1 MINKKKN
8 MHLAST
14 VLQEEGIV
22 SQVKKQ
28 TEINLIPKSKGDLL
42 NASSFDFNNRNFL
55 GFFFFFPLNFNQPL
69 AYIPHSTRQYYISDF

>member
-1 MINKKKN
+1 

-55 GFFFFFPLNFNQPL
+55 GFFFFSSKFQPASGL
-69 AYIPHSTRQYYISDF
+69 YSSLYKTILHF